1 VRNPDDLGPATTL
14 LADVPPGRRATVLLA
29 AFQGWNDA
37 AESAS
42 DALVHLHR
50 LWNATS
56 VTALSAD
63 DYYDFQSTRP
73 SVHFTNDGRHEI
85 QWPTT
90 RIAKACLRQANLD
103 VVFVHGVEPSY
114 RWKSFSAEII
124 AQAQALNVD
133 YVILVAALLADVPHT
148 RPIPIATTSDDPDL
162 QRRLDLE
169 VSDYEGPTGIV
180 GVLADAFAGAGVPT
194 LSIWAAAPHYAAD
207 APSPK
212 VKLALVQK
220 IADLL
225 RLPVD
230 TSELVE
236 DAAEWQAGA
245 DEAVE
250 QDPQVAEYV
259 QHLEEARDAA
269 ELPESSGES
278 LAEEFERYLKGQD
291 GNQ

>member
-1 VRNPDDLGPATTL
+1 VRNPDDVGPAGALFAT
-14 LADVPPGRRATVLLA
+14 VPPGRWPTVLLA

-50 LWNATS
+50 LWKAAP
-56 VTALSAD
+56 VTALPAD

-90 RIAKACLRQANLD
+90 RIAKATLPEIGLN

-114 RWKSFSAEII
+114 RWKGFSAEVI
-124 AQAQALNVD
+124 AQARALEVD
-133 YVILVAALLADVPHT
+133 CVIMVAALLADVPHT
-148 RPIPIATTSDDPDL
+148 RPIPIATTSDDPEL
-162 QRRLDLE
+162 QRQLDLE
-169 VSDYEGPTGIV
+169 ESDYEGPTGIV
-180 GVLADAFAGAGVPT
+180 GVLADSFARAGLPT
-194 LSIWAAAPHYAAD
+194 LSIWAAAPHYASE

-225 RLPVD
+225 QVPVD
-230 TSELVE
+230 TGDLVE

-245 DEAVE
+245 DEAVG

-269 ELPESSGES
+269 DAPESSGES

-291 GNQ
+291 GN